1 MENSTKW
8 RASRG
13 KVGIN
18 VEGERREC
26 LLNLLS
32 KAHSIL
38 LIPDCNL
45 TLVRV
50 LKVVSQDK
58 VTDLLLFY
66 YVCILFLFEAN

>member
-1 MENSTKW
+1 MCFQ
-8 RASRG
+8 R
-13 KVGIN
+13 
-18 VEGERREC
+18 
-26 LLNLLS
+26 
-32 KAHSIL
+32 
-38 LIPDCNL
+38 LIPSTLSDCNL